1 LVPVAQDRWFVDL
14 AERAIVIV
22 QWITDQD
29 VCGSSD
35 RSFQLFGQV
44 RDLSVEGILVYSRS
58 EAELVKH
65 FRMELQTLR
74 VKLSGSSE
82 LKPYRI

>member
-1 LVPVAQDRWFVDL
+1 MF
-14 AERAIVIV
+14 V

-35 RSFQLFGQV
+35 RLFQLFGHV
-44 RDLSVEGILVYSRS
+44 RDLFEDDVLVYSRS

-65 FRMELQTLR
+65 F
-74 VKLSGSSE
+74 
-82 LKPYRI
+82 